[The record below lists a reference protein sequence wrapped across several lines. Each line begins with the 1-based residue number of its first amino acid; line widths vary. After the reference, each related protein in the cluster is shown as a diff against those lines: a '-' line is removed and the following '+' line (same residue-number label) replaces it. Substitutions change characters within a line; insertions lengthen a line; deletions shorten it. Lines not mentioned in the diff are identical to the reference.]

1 MSTLNQCHSQ
11 LSMDITPS
19 HYFYFDKLL
28 IRLSLKK
35 NQLDAIIK
43 VAKSE
48 CHFSSEHGLIREEST
63 SVYLY
68 TMEWGDESLYRFLNK
83 ALRNKDRSA
92 LKPWVGYLKLLHTT
106 LKKLPSVS
114 KNLWRGPDSDVD
126 SCASNVKVV
135 KDFLG
140 SVPTLFMVE
149 ANNGKEISAY
159 SNFPDEDDVILI
171 SGIRIR
177 VVDDSLNHE
186 TFNLIH
192 LMELTDEDDCE
203 VLLALEDKMN
213 GKGTFFYDDE
223 NTYAEDWADGLK
235 EGKGVFTWKNGDR
248 HEMEYSQNMFLL
260 TDSPKEI
267 WSNDTL
273 I

>member
-203 VLLALEDKMN
+203 VLLALEK
-213 GKGTFFYDDE
+213 KH
-223 NTYAEDWADGLK
+223 
-235 EGKGVFTWKNGDR
+235 GKGVSHYANGNKYTGDWIDDSRTGHGAFTWASGDR
-248 HEMEYSQNMFLL
+248 YEMMCSYICVPFYCENQCMRMGR
-260 TDSPKEI
+260 P
-267 WSNDTL
+267 
-273 I
+273 